1 MNYEEFYNKVK
12 NEVPEN
18 YDEYQ
23 TAKKLEIIMA
33 DEFSFDDNYKYGTRK
48 EKSKIIED
56 SDISTQMTSN
66 EIQDYLNRFC
76 EKRVMVC
83 IPLAAIYLL
92 TIKRLAYERNLDMEA
107 FLAQPGGRDPHRHV
121 NLFRCSTGKPMG
133 SVDVQRD
140 LTRIKLGMRTKHF
153 GNMKEDD
160 LVDTVLTDEDNE
172 RIDRTIGYPKEKMYS
187 EDRFRLFYESLG
199 TLPIEKKRV
208 EILGFINRNYPL
220 DKLNASSL
228 KQLFFYTFGKIDDP
242 GFDVK
247 VARMEKDG
255 VKKYSSILRLGNDYY
270 SYNFEEKI
278 VMVCSAEKLFN
289 GLVSGEITWAD
300 EPERITKVS
309 REKGRTLFSRIKE
322 IAFGKNKARDKD
334 VEEER

>member
-12 NEVPEN
+12 NEIPES

-23 TAKKLEIIMA
+23 TAKKLEIVMA
-33 DEFSFDDNYKYGTRK
+33 GEFSFDDNYKYGTRK
-48 EKSKIIED
+48 EKSKIIDE
-56 SDISTQMTSN
+56 SNVSPKMTSS
-66 EIQDYLNRFC
+66 EVQEYLDHFC

-83 IPLAAIYLL
+83 IPLAAIYMM
-92 TIKRLAYERNLDMEA
+92 TIKRLAYERNLDIAA
-107 FLAQPGGRDPHRHV
+107 FMAQPGARDPHRHV
-121 NLFRCSTGKPMG
+121 NLFRFSTGKPLG

-140 LTRIKLGMRTKHF
+140 LTRIKLGMRTKYF

-172 RIDRTIGYPKEKMYS
+172 RIDESIGYPKEKMYA
-187 EDRFRLFYESLG
+187 EDRFKLFYESLG
-199 TLPIEKKRV
+199 ALSVEEKRT

-228 KQLFFYTFGKIDDP
+228 KQLFLYTFDRVDDP
-242 GFDVK
+242 GFDTK
-247 VARMEKDG
+247 IAMMEKDG

-270 SYNFEEKI
+270 SYNFEEKK
-278 VMVCSAEKLFN
+278 VMACSAEKLFN

-300 EPERITKVS
+300 EPERINAVS
-309 REKGRTLFSRIKE
+309 REKGRTLFSRIKD
-322 IAFGKNKARDKD
+322 IALGKNKAQDKD